1 MEAVDKHLIGLINIK
16 DYDVTNLFK
25 SDQAVNKPTMQQLE
39 ARKRRIDS
47 EKYYF
52 EVCLLS
58 VSLVYNWNAIY

>member
-52 EVCLLS
+52 EVCLLCLT
-58 VSLVYNWNAIY
+58 SL